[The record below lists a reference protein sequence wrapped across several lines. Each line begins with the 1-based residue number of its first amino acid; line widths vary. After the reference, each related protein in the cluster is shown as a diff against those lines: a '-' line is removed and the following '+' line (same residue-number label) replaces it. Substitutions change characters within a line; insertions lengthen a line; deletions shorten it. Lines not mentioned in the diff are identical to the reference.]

1 MNSLE
6 ITLSKITRSI
16 GSRIRLVRETL
27 RRARVLDRAQH
38 ETSFDERNHY
48 GKLNDADEWTS
59 RDRDT
64 RVSLRIDRSGFK
76 RFASLVLADRQS
88 AGGRRV
94 PCDDEHPH
102 G

>member
-1 MNSLE
+1 ML
-6 ITLSKITRSI
+6 LKITRSI
-16 GSRIRLVRETL
+16 GSRMQLVREIL
-27 RRARVLDRAQH
+27 RRARVPDRVQR

-64 RVSLRIDRSGFK
+64 RVSLRIDCSGSE
-76 RFASLVLADRQS
+76 RFASLVFADRQS

-94 PCDDEHPH
+94 PCDDEHPR